1 MLSLK
6 YNYHNKDVQS
16 LIKAK
21 RSFHFL
27 WSGQALGN
35 LGDILYII
43 CLITLVYKETGS
55 VLHMA
60 LIPFAKT
67 MSLLVSG
74 FIAPLF
80 IEKYR
85 RDTLL
90 TATLAAKTL
99 LLVVLCLLSIYG
111 IDTPFT
117 YILLYILII
126 IISMLEGIGSP
137 ARRSMIPD
145 LVKEEELVKANSFI
159 SITNQTSMLLSWPL
173 GSILLVVWGEQN
185 MLWLTLGLV
194 FISSI
199 LTARI
204 QIKEEDNKEQKSD
217 SKWNTIKEG
226 WHLIFQS
233 RKLTTLTLMDVLENF
248 GHGVWIAAILYV
260 YVDTA
265 IGKGEAWWGYINAAF
280 FAGMMVAGIVVY
292 RFSKKM
298 EPHLGSVIMTSTLC
312 LLGLNVWFGLTS
324 SAWAALLVSFI
335 FGFPQMARD
344 VSQNTLIQQTF
355 RDKQLAKVYASH
367 GTLVYGTFG
376 IATLVLGWFAEEY
389 GIRATYML
397 VSAMFF
403 FSFIIA
409 VTNRKVLHTN
419 RHSDAFQQAN

>member
-1 MLSLK
+1 M
-6 YNYHNKDVQS
+6 
-16 LIKAK
+16 IKAK

-55 VLHMA
+55 ILHMA
-60 LIPFAKT
+60 MIPFAKT

-85 RDTLL
+85 RSTLL

-99 LLVVLCLLSIYG
+99 LLLFLCLLANYG
-111 IDTPFT
+111 IDTPLT

-145 LVKEEELVKANSFI
+145 LVKEEELVKANGFI

-185 MLWLTLGLV
+185 MLWLTFGLV

-199 LTARI
+199 LTAKI

-217 SKWNTIKEG
+217 SKWNTIREG

-265 IGKGEAWWGYINAAF
+265 IGKGEEWWGYINAAF

-298 EPHLGSVIMTSTLC
+298 EPHLGSIIMTSTLC

-344 VSQNTLIQQTF
+344 VSQNTLIQQTC
-355 RDKQLAKVYASH
+355 RDKQLAKVFASH

-409 VTNRKVLHTN
+409 VTNRKVLRTD

>member
-1 MLSLK
+1 M
-6 YNYHNKDVQS
+6 
-16 LIKAK
+16 IKAK

-85 RDTLL
+85 RSALL
-90 TATLAAKTL
+90 IVTLAAKTIL
-99 LLVVLCLLSIYG
+99 LLLLCFLASYG

-117 YILLYILII
+117 YSLLYILII
-126 IISMLEGIGSP
+126 IISVLEGIGSP

-185 MLWLTLGLV
+185 MLWLTFGLF
-194 FISSI
+194 FISSV
-199 LTARI
+199 LTAQI
-204 QIKEEDNKEQKSD
+204 QIKEKEVNKEQNSN
-217 SKWNTIKEG
+217 SKWNTIREG
-226 WHLIFQS
+226 WYLIFRS
-233 RKLTTLTLMDVLENF
+233 KKLRTLTLMDVLENF

-265 IGKGEAWWGYINAAF
+265 IGKGEEWWGYINAAF

-292 RFSKKM
+292 RFSKRM
-298 EPHLGSVIMTSTLC
+298 EPHLGAVIMISTLC

-344 VSQNTLIQQTF
+344 VSQNTLIQQTY

-376 IATLVLGWFAEEY
+376 IATLVLGWFAEKY
-389 GIRATYML
+389 GIRPTYML
-397 VSAMFF
+397 VSAMFLLSF
-403 FSFIIA
+403 FIA
-409 VTNRKVLHTN
+409 FTNRKVLHAN
-419 RHSDAFQQAN
+419 RHSDVLYEAN